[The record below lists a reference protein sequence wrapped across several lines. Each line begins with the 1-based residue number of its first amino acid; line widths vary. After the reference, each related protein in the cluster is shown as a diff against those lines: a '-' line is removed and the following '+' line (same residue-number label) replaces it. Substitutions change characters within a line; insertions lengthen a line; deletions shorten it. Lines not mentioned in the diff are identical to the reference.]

1 MLSLSL
7 YHLLL
12 VALVPLS
19 AHCRVQKVPLH
30 RLRGHGFHSYEYSRK
45 GLFSVFFPKSGIQ
58 YTEDHFHIPLS
69 NYYDSQ
75 YYGIIEIGTPAQKF
89 DVVFDTATANLW
101 VPSHSCKS
109 AACELKT
116 GYDSSQSTTYLSD
129 GSPFS
134 VHYGTA
140 VVQGIISKDTVN
152 IGGIL
157 IPEQEFGEGT
167 KVFGAVF
174 REAHFDGIFGLGFDN
189 IAAGGMASPLTN
201 MVADKSL
208 YRPMFS
214 LWLNGTEEGDR
225 SGELILGGV
234 DRSRFE
240 GEVSFA
246 PVIRKGYWEV
256 TLQRVSVGSE
266 KMAMRRPA
274 AIATGSTLI
283 IAPEDDAHRIHR
295 ALRMAKTDD
304 GRHVIPCGEVA
315 SLPSISFSIGGANL
329 TLTPNDYIINWH
341 GDCMSAI
348 IGHDIQSPTGPIWV
362 LGTTF
367 LRPFYTIFDMA
378 RRRVGFAK
386 AR

>member
-1 MLSLSL
+1 MMLTMLSLIG
-7 YHLLL
+7 LLTLGVL
-12 VALVPLS
+12 VKA
-19 AHCRVQKVPLH
+19 RVQKVALH
-30 RLRGHGFHSYEYSRK
+30 RLKSHGFHSYEYNRK

-58 YTEDHFHIPLS
+58 YTEDHFHIPIS

-75 YYGIIEIGTPAQKF
+75 YYGIIEIGTPPQKF

-101 VPSHSCKS
+101 VSSHKCKS
-109 AACELKT
+109 AACELKV
-116 GYDSSQSTTYLSD
+116 GFNSSRSSSFISD
-129 GSPFS
+129 GAPFG

-140 VVQGIISKDTVN
+140 VVQGFISKDTVS
-152 IGGIL
+152 IGGIQ
-157 IPEQEFGEGT
+157 IPEQEFGEAS

-201 MVADKSL
+201 LVADKSL

-225 SGELILGGV
+225 AGELILGGV
-234 DRSRFE
+234 DRTRFD
-240 GEVSFA
+240 GEVMFA

-256 TLQRVSVGSE
+256 TLQRIIVGNE
-266 KMAMRRPA
+266 KIPMRRST
-274 AIATGSTLI
+274 AIATGSSLI
-283 IAPEDDAHRIHR
+283 IAPEEDAHRIHR
-295 ALRMAKTDD
+295 LLRMTKSED
-304 GRHVIPCGEVA
+304 GRHTIPCGEIS
-315 SLPSISFSIGGANL
+315 SLPLITLVIGTANL
-329 TLTPNDYIINWH
+329 TLSPHEYIISWH

-362 LGTTF
+362 LGTSF
-367 LRPFYTIFDMA
+367 LKSFYTIFDMG
-378 RRRVGFAK
+378 RNRVGFAK